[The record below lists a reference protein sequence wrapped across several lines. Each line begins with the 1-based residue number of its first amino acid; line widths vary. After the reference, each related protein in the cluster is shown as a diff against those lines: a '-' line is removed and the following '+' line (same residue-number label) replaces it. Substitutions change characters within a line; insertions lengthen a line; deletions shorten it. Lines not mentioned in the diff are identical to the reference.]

1 MNYTTTLVV
10 FATRSSQIALIFA
23 ATPCYFLGLGTD
35 AQILSDSC
43 AESPHF
49 CIHSCIYRSDL
60 HLFCQATL
68 LAPLGGIQSALLLL
82 VLGVLANDH
91 HATLALNHLALLAD
105 GFHGRSYFHGAA
117 SLLHPIAQLFERQVI
132 RPLVRS

>member
-1 MNYTTTLVV
+1 MD
-10 FATRSSQIALIFA
+10 F
-23 ATPCYFLGLGTD
+23 GTD
-35 AQILSDSC
+35 EQILSEGCRICMAFLHHILHVSLR
-43 AESPHF
+43 F
-49 CIHSCIYRSDL
+49 CIYCAGILKPLQRSR
-60 HLFCQATL
+60 FE
-68 LAPLGGIQSALLLL
+68 SALLLL

-105 GFHGRSYFHGAA
+105 GFYGRSYFHGAA